1 MAKRRVADYDESM
14 AILTELARDGD
25 VRAAI
30 ALAGHLRRQSERD
43 PVKRRRDEL
52 AARRQRRSPAS

>member
-1 MAKRRVADYDESM
+1 VERPRRS
-14 AILTELARDGD
+14 LKLARDGD

-30 ALAGHLRRQSERD
+30 ALAGHLRKQDERD

-52 AARRQRRSPAS
+52 EARRARRSG